1 MTESPELRPSV
12 DVHSHLVPAVDDG
25 AATVED
31 VLEGLGR
38 LTHEGISTL
47 ITTPHLDGSLTLLPE
62 PFEERMSQIDEAF
75 ALARSSVELRFPE
88 LSFHRANEVA
98 LDHPEPDLSDPR
110 MRLSRRGG
118 ILVEWPRLRV
128 PPGSPRVLER
138 LGEQGIPLVLA
149 HPERYRLGDGA
160 MERMEEWREA
170 GAIFQVNY
178 GSLVGAF
185 GPEARRRGLTLLTR
199 GWVDLLASDFHG
211 RPRLPLHIAEAR
223 DLVLAGGRDEG
234 DGIEAWIRLTRTN
247 PQRIL
252 DGEPP
257 LAVPSL
263 GSGGT
268 LWSRFASL
276 FR

>member
-1 MTESPELRPSV
+1 MTGSEELRPSI
-12 DVHSHLVPAVDDG
+12 DIHSHLVPGVDDG

-38 LTHEGISTL
+38 LTGEGVSTL
-47 ITTPHLDGSLTLLPE
+47 VTTPHLDGSLTLLPR

-75 ALARSSVELRFPE
+75 ARARKSVEGSFPE

-110 MRLSRRGG
+110 MRLSPSGG

-128 PPGSPRVLER
+128 PPGSPQVLER

-149 HPERYRLGDGA
+149 HPERYRLGESA
-160 MERMEEWREA
+160 MDRMEAWREA

-185 GPEARRRGLTLLTR
+185 GPDARRRSLNLLAR

-223 DLVLAGGRDEG
+223 DTVLSGGRDEG
-234 DGIEAWIRLTRTN
+234 DGMEAWIRLTRTN

-252 DGEPP
+252 DGELP
-257 LAVPSL
+257 LAVPPL
-263 GSGGT
+263 GNGGT
-268 LWSRFASL
+268 LWSRFTSL

>member
-1 MTESPELRPSV
+1 MTGSAELRPSI
-12 DVHSHLVPAVDDG
+12 DIHSHLVPGVDDG
-25 AATVED
+25 ASTVED

-38 LTHEGISTL
+38 LTGEGVSTL
-47 ITTPHLDGSLTLLPE
+47 VTTPHLDGSLTLLPQ
-62 PFEERMSQIDEAF
+62 PFAERMSQIDEAF
-75 ALARSSVELRFPE
+75 ARARKSVEDSFPE
-88 LSFHRANEVA
+88 LTFHRANEVA

-110 MRLSRRGG
+110 MRLSPSGG

-149 HPERYRLGDGA
+149 HPERYRLGEAA

-185 GPEARRRGLTLLTR
+185 GPDARQRSLKLLAR

-223 DLVLAGGRDEG
+223 DTVLSGGREEG
-234 DGIEAWIRLTRTN
+234 DGVEAWIRLTRTN

-252 DGEPP
+252 DGEAP
-257 LAVPSL
+257 LAVPPL
-263 GSGGT
+263 GNGGT
-268 LWSRFASL
+268 LWARFTSL